1 MLPTIDLKAPPL
13 DDLQIDEPSQAAEP
27 ELMLLRHASNLDTHS
42 LFHARPVPSF
52 RNVVLRPIEPPPTR
66 PEIRIA
72 TDAERGAVLVADDFE
87 ANRRTVART
96 LKMQGLSV
104 TPAENGRQAL
114 ELLRERAFDLVLLDI
129 VMPEMDGYQ
138 VLEQIRA
145 DPSLQHIPVVI
156 ISGVEDMASI
166 VRCIELGAADYLFK
180 PFDPVLLKARVR
192 ACLETK
198 RLRDQEQALLRQVQA
213 EQARSESLLLNILP
227 EPIVEQLKHGRQPIA
242 ELFDDVTVLFADLVD
257 FTGLAGRLEPTELV
271 SMLDEIFSIFDG
283 LAEQYG
289 LEKIKTIGDAY
300 MAVGGLPRPSL
311 NHADAVANMALA
323 MQAAIAEYGAA
334 RIRSARGPER
344 YQLRIGIST
353 GPAVAGVIGRKK
365 YIYDLW
371 GNTVNIASRMESL
384 GQAGRIHVSAA
395 TYERLRKRYHFG
407 ERGVVYVKGKGE
419 METYFLTGKR

>member
-13 DDLQIDEPSQAAEP
+13 DDIHIDEPRHAEP
-27 ELMLLRHASNLDTHS
+27 ELMLRPHASNLDARS
-42 LFHARPVPSF
+42 LFHGRPVPSF

-66 PEIRIA
+66 PEIRVA

-96 LKMQGLSV
+96 LKVQGLSV
-104 TPAENGRQAL
+104 TPAEHGRQAL

-156 ISGVEDMASI
+156 ISGVDDMASI

-180 PFDPVLLKARVR
+180 PFDPVLLKARVH

-213 EQARSESLLLNILP
+213 EQVRSESLLLNILP
-227 EPIVEQLKHGRQPIA
+227 QPIAEQLKHSRQPIA

-271 SMLDEIFSIFDG
+271 SMLDEIFSIFDD

-300 MAVGGLPRPSL
+300 MAVGGLPRPSIS
-311 NHADAVANMALA
+311 HADAVADMALA
-323 MQAAIAEYGAA
+323 MQAAIAEFGT
-334 RIRSARGPER
+334 RHNRSARCPER

-371 GNTVNIASRMESL
+371 GDTVNIASRMESL
-384 GQAGRIHVSAA
+384 GQAGRIHVSAS
-395 TYERLRKRYHFG
+395 TYERLRKRYRFD

-419 METYFLTGKR
+419 METYFLAGKR